1 MEKVLINASTRTVTG
16 KKVGILRREG
26 MLPGVL
32 YGHNFTSTPIVMN
45 LKEATKALSSVT
57 ESSIVNVR
65 VDGKDNATL
74 VREKQRDFIRGTLR
88 HVDFQV
94 ISLTERLRA
103 RVSIELTGVSPAVK
117 NFNGLVLAGINDL
130 EVECLPEYLPEK
142 ILVDISILEQIGSA
156 IHVSDL
162 SLDSHISIL
171 TRSDE
176 QVVHIVMQKVEEEAV
191 AEVVEAA
198 EAEPEV
204 IEKGKKEEELPE

>member
-1 MEKVLINASTRTVTG
+1 MEKVVINASTRTITG
-16 KKVGILRREG
+16 KKVGVLRREG
-26 MLPGVL
+26 KLPGVL

-45 LKEATKALSSVT
+45 LKETTKALSSVT

-94 ISLTERLRA
+94 ISLTEKLRA

-117 NFNGLVLAGINDL
+117 NFNGLVVTGINDL

-142 ILVDISILEQIGSA
+142 IMVDISILEQIGSA

-162 SLDSHISIL
+162 TLDSHINIL

-176 QVVHIVMQKVEEEAV
+176 QVVHIIMQKVEEEPV
-191 AEVVEAA
+191 TETVEAV

-204 IEKGKKEEELPE
+204 IEKGKKEEEVLD